1 MSLSPKALGVLT
13 ALVGLLVGLFFALAD
28 VLGMSGDPNRLG
40 TVQIS
45 GMVVGGLLILAG
57 VLVIP
62 RVVKQPVRIKNL
74 GTNLTLV
81 VLSTLIT
88 FALIEGA
95 ARIYLWHLAPESKF
109 GQYASINQLYRRYG
123 DDFLE
128 AGKARQSPH
137 RYLGYYLTPGYRT
150 DADQHNA
157 LGFRGEEIEQPKP
170 VGTYRIVCLGGSTTY
185 SVAVDDYTQS
195 YPYQLQQILRERGYT
210 NVEVVNAGANGYSSW
225 ESLVNLSFRVL
236 DLDPDMIIV
245 YHGINDIH
253 SRLVWPPSAY
263 RSDNSGARAAKT
275 PNVRMPPI
283 WEYSTALRALLV
295 EMDIIEPHSALYW
308 TLNPKASTYYA
319 DLFEEQYKKGTYP
332 SGVFADVSAQEMLE
346 ENPPIYFER
355 NLRSMVAIAGANE
368 IDVVL
373 VTFAY
378 SPLFTKQPRVS
389 SEEYRSA
396 YAEQNEVIR
405 QVAAGTGAYLYDFAQ
420 EMPTDE
426 QYFADGR
433 HFTAEGNRLRAG
445 LFAAYLVDSGL
456 LPPPV
461 D

>member
-1 MSLSPKALGVLT
+1 MSLSPRALGVIT
-13 ALVGLLVGLFFALAD
+13 ALVGLLVGLLFALAD

-45 GMVVGGLLILAG
+45 GMVVGGLLILTG
-57 VLVIP
+57 VLVVP
-62 RVVKQPVRIKNL
+62 RVVKRPVRIKNL
-74 GTNLTLV
+74 GANLTLL

-95 ARIYLWHLAPESKF
+95 ARIYLWHFAPESKF

-123 DDFLE
+123 DDFME
-128 AGKARQSPH
+128 TGKAKYSPH
-137 RYLGYYLTPGYRT
+137 RYLGYYPTPGYR
-150 DADQHNA
+150 QGPNRHNA
-157 LGFRGEEIEQPKP
+157 LGFRGDEIEQPKP
-170 VGTYRIVCLGGSTTY
+170 AGTYRIVCLGGSTTY

-195 YPYQLQQILRERGYT
+195 YPYQLQQALHEQGYT
-210 NVEVVNAGANGYSSW
+210 NVEVINAGASGYTTW
-225 ESLVNLSFRVL
+225 ESLINLSFRVL

-245 YHGINDIH
+245 YHGINDVH
-253 SRLVWPPSAY
+253 PRLVWPPSAY
-263 RSDNSGARAAKT
+263 RSDNSGARTANV
-275 PNVRMPPI
+275 PNIRMPPI

-295 EMDIIEPHSALYW
+295 EMAIIEPHSALDR

-319 DLFEEQYKKGTYP
+319 DLFDEQYQDKTYP
-332 SGVFADVSAQEMLE
+332 SGIFADVSAQEMLE

-355 NLRSMVAIAGANE
+355 NLRGMAAIAGGNE

-373 VTFAY
+373 ATFAY
-378 SPLFTKQPRVS
+378 SPLFTKEPRVS

-405 QVAAGTGAYLYDFAQ
+405 QVAVGTGAYLYDFAQ

-433 HFTAEGNRLRAG
+433 HFTAEGNRLRAR